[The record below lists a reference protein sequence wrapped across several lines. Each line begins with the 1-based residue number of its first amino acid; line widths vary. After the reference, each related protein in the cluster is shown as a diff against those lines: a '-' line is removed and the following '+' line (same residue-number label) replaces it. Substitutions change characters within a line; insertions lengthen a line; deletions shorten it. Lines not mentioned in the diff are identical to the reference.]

1 MRLGTNAGVGAS
13 KLRLIN
19 SSTAPTR
26 AAGKRRLVYGRLS
39 WRVVARGQ
47 RKRRK
52 GANSTMIKS
61 QNVRRRLGFTLLEIM
76 TSVTL
81 ALMLMYAVAR
91 IFSRVGGAMN
101 ETTSTMEMTNALR
114 NAKNRLTLDLES
126 ISTTPAPPRNSRSG
140 EGYLC
145 YVEGLGGSFT
155 QVAQHGPFAVG
166 DIALDAE
173 RFQAKPNSTDSYDYC
188 DNTIGDLDDILSFTA
203 KAPDGQAFRGRY
215 IEPIYDVDANGNSIL
230 VGGRESTFESQHA
243 EIIWFV
249 RGTTLYRRVLPLM
262 SDKALQDSFD
272 ALRYASL
279 NGDDNLAGVA
289 YQNVRQ
295 GFGFF
300 RFYDVSVHM
309 GANGRLVANTL
320 GDLTNRANRYFYWN
334 TCGLELH
341 PSNPQYTSAHA
352 LNIHGDSGAWYWL
365 RMATLQESA
374 APNFRAGAPFGENA
388 NALDSITPGS
398 AGSNLSARSMND
410 SGSGEG
416 YGTGGGNI
424 LGYWAGATQA
434 LTLSV
439 ENGETRLDGGAY
451 SCGDLPLLN
460 NNVASRFPFLDYW
473 NAPNPWSEV
482 NYETGDLSTSAVDFA
497 TNSYKTGNGDD
508 SNLLFNQD
516 VILTNVISFNV
527 KAWDPKVCAYVDL
540 GSGVQSG
547 ESTVDDPNDLRSY
560 GYYGKIPSLKN
571 PNTQGE
577 NKYLWLPC
585 VYDTWT
591 EQYQRGLYL
600 YTDYCNASGESKT
613 EDQIADPGATLTD
626 VDSEGFISASQLKDY
641 PPPYNTRLNSLQIE
655 IRVFDPRSKHIRNA
669 TFDVDLSSL

>member
-1 MRLGTNAGVGAS
+1 
-13 KLRLIN
+13 
-19 SSTAPTR
+19 
-26 AAGKRRLVYGRLS
+26 
-39 WRVVARGQ
+39 
-47 RKRRK
+47 
-52 GANSTMIKS
+52 MIKS

-91 IFSRVGGAMN
+91 IFSRVGGTMN
-101 ETTSTMEMTNALR
+101 ETTSAMETINALR

-145 YVEGLGGSFT
+145 YVEGLGGPFT

-166 DIALDAE
+166 DIALDSE

-215 IEPIYDVDANGNSIL
+215 IEPIRDVDGNI
-230 VGGRESTFESQHA
+230 VDGKESTFESQYA

-249 RGTTLYRRVLPLM
+249 RGTTLYRRVLPIL
-262 SDKALQDSFD
+262 SDKALQDSFY
-272 ALRYASL
+272 ALQCASL
-279 NGDDNLAGVA
+279 NGNESLAGVA
-289 YQNVRQ
+289 YKNVMQ

-300 RFYDVSVHM
+300 RYYDVSVHL
-309 GANGRLVANTL
+309 GSVKTDSDGVVASCLVANTL

-341 PSNPQYTSAHA
+341 PDNPQYTSSYA
-352 LNIHGDSGAWYWL
+352 LNIHGSVGAWYWL

-374 APNFRAGAPFGENA
+374 APNFRAGAPFGQNFYA
-388 NALDSITPGS
+388 RDSHTVGS
-398 AGSNLSARSMND
+398 AGANGVARNMNGAGA
-410 SGSGEG
+410 S
-416 YGTGGGNI
+416 YGTGSV
-424 LGYWAGATQA
+424 LEYWQGADQS
-434 LTLSV
+434 LKLSV
-439 ENGETRLDGGAY
+439 ENGETRLGGGEY
-451 SCGDLPLLN
+451 LCGDLPALN
-460 NNVASRFPFLDYW
+460 NDVANHYPFLDYW
-473 NAPNPWSEV
+473 NAPNPWNEV
-482 NYETGDLSTSAVDFA
+482 NYETGDLASTAVDFSA
-497 TNSYKTGNGDD
+497 NAYKLGDID
-508 SNLLFNQD
+508 ESDLLFNQD

-527 KAWDPKVCAYVDL
+527 KAWDPNVCAYVDL

-547 ESTVDDPNDLRSY
+547 DSNVDDPNDLRSY
-560 GYYGKIPSLKN
+560 GYYGVN
-571 PNTQGE
+571 PNARADGKTW
-577 NKYLWLPC
+577 LPWLPC
-585 VYDTWT
+585 VYDAWT
-591 EQYQRGLYL
+591 EQYQRGLYM
-600 YTDYCNASGESKT
+600 YDDYQLNKAKNAGESYDLK
-613 EDQIADPGATLTD
+613 ADPGATLAD